1 MKHTIISLML
11 FLSTTI
17 SAKTIVVKY
26 TTEDATQRIQQ
37 AIDEA
42 RKHNGKPITIRFES
56 GNYHISRANA
66 SKHLYFVS
74 NTASESENPDQT
86 KHIGLWIKDA
96 KNLTID
102 GNGAFLITHGE
113 MTPFAIDKSENITI
127 KNISIKASDPTVPEM
142 MVIERGDKYIVAKAH
157 TLSNY
162 TITDGRFA
170 WVGKSWTLTG
180 GIAQLYDP
188 ITTLNIRHTSPLSNL
203 EKAIELELGLIRFN
217 YKDKAPT
224 CKPGQ
229 VFQMRDGIRDEVAGL
244 VNLSKNIHLQNIG
257 FHFMGNFGIVSQV
270 SENLNYDRLLCEPEY
285 GKERINVGFADFL
298 QFSGCK
304 GKIKVTNSRFI
315 GAHDDPINIHG
326 THLRIVEYPT
336 DNQIKIRFMHPQ
348 TYGLEQ
354 FFSGDYIDIVD
365 ANSLLCLQ
373 QAKIK
378 KVERINDRDILLT
391 LNSNISNEIKTKPDV
406 VVENTTWTPEVEIN
420 NNFFA
425 SIPTRG
431 ILVTTRKKIIIEN
444 NIFLRM
450 PMSAILIANEGRS
463 WFESGPVADVTIRNN
478 LFIECGSPV
487 ICIAP
492 ENGKYEGALHKNI
505 SICDNRFD
513 LLNADAIFAKATNGL
528 LVKDNFFITNSSTNE
543 ISQLIRTE
551 QCENVTVKDNRIEAL

>member
-1 MKHTIISLML
+1 MKHSIISLML
-11 FLSTTI
+11 FLSASL

-26 TTEDATQRIQQ
+26 TTDDATQRIQS

-42 RKHNGKPITIRFES
+42 RKDKGKPVTIRLES
-56 GNYHISRANA
+56 GNYHISRTNS

-86 KHIGLWIKDA
+86 KHIGLWIKDM

-102 GNGAFLITHGE
+102 GNGACLVTHGE

-142 MVIERGDKYIVAKAH
+142 TVTERGDKYIVAKAH
-157 TLSNY
+157 PLSKY
-162 TITDGRFA
+162 QITNDMFA
-170 WVGKSWTLTG
+170 WIGESWTLTG

-188 ITTLNIRHTSPLSNL
+188 ETTLNIRHSSPLSNL
-203 EKAIELELGLIRFN
+203 DKAIELEPGLIRFN
-217 YKDKAPT
+217 YKDKAPM

-244 VNLSKNIHLQNIG
+244 VNLSKNIRLQNIG

-270 SENLNYDRLLCEPEY
+270 SEDLIYDRLLCEPEY
-285 GKERINVGFADFL
+285 GKGRTDVGFADFL

-304 GKIKVTNSRFI
+304 GKIKIANSRFI

-326 THLRIVEYPT
+326 THLRIVEYPAP
-336 DNQIKIRFMHPQ
+336 NQIKICYMHHQ

-354 FFSGDYIDIVD
+354 FFAGDDIDIVD
-365 ANSLLCLQ
+365 ANSLLCMQ
-373 QAKIK
+373 QVKIR
-378 KVERINDRDILLT
+378 KVERLNDREILLT
-391 LNSNISNEIKTKPDV
+391 LKSVASENVKTKSDV

-431 ILVTTRKKIIIEN
+431 ILVTTRKKVIIED

-478 LFIECGSPV
+478 QFIECGSPV

-492 ENGKYEGALHKNI
+492 ENGKYEGAIHKNI
-505 SICDNRFD
+505 TICDNRFD
-513 LLNADAIFAKATNGL
+513 LLNADAIFAKATDGL
-528 LVKDNFFITNSSTNE
+528 IVKDNFFITNSSTKE
-543 ISQLIRTE
+543 VSQLIRTE
-551 QCENVTVKDNRIEAL
+551 QCENVIVKNNRIEAL